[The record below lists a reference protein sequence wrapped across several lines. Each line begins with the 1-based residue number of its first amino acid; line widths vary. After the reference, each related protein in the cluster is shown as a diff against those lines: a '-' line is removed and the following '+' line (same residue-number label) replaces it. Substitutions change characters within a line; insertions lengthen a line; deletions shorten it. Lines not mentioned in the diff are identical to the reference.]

1 MDDVSLLYH
10 RLTCLDRRRAS
21 VPMVARRLR
30 HPLTQPRSVGVLY
43 GVPGSLGGMPGVQRR
58 KKLADLR
65 RLLALGVTSAIL
77 LAACSG
83 SGSSTAPSTAASEAP
98 IDAPSVAAPS
108 AAASEAP
115 AASEPAANTDYT
127 ACVAF
132 DTGGLG
138 DKGFNDLAKKGLE
151 DAAAL
156 GYTTFSAEAQ
166 GSTDYEGN
174 IQRLIDKGCQ
184 TIITVGFLQGSATAK
199 ATLANPTIAF
209 GQVDAT
215 WNSAGDD
222 FTPGTADDPPPGVPV
237 NFTGLDYQVDQA
249 AMLAGYLAAG
259 FSKSGKVATYGGLA
273 FPGVTRF
280 MDGYYA
286 GVQYYNQQKGTK
298 VEVLGWDGS
307 LPDPTTTGTFV
318 GGSGGTDTWNDPAK
332 GEQFAKTF
340 LDQGVDIVHPVAG
353 ETGNGTIKAMLAANK
368 WAIGV
373 DNDQAITLAEYAGAI
388 LTSAQKAIDVS
399 VLDVIKKTSAGDLG
413 GEDYSGTLANA
424 GVLLSPYH
432 DFDAEIPA
440 ETKAEIEAL
449 KAAIVDGSVTVCS
462 FLGRGC

>member
-1 MDDVSLLYH
+1 MQIS
-10 RLTCLDRRRAS
+10 
-21 VPMVARRLR
+21 
-30 HPLTQPRSVGVLY
+30 
-43 GVPGSLGGMPGVQRR
+43 
-58 KKLADLR
+58 R
-65 RLLALGVTSAIL
+65 RLLALGATSALL
-77 LAACSG
+77 LAACSS
-83 SGSSTAPSTAASEAP
+83 SGATT
-98 IDAPSVAAPS
+98 APS
-108 AAASEAP
+108 AASMAPESMAPESMAPESMAPESMAPSEGTI
-115 AASEPAANTDYT
+115 NTDYK

-138 DKGFNDLAKKGLE
+138 DKGFNDLAKKGLD

-156 GYTTFSAEAQ
+156 GFQTASAEAQ
-166 GSTDYEGN
+166 GATDYEAN
-174 IQRLIDKGCQ
+174 IQRLLDQGCK

-222 FTPGTADDPPPGVPV
+222 FTPGTADDPPPGVPA
-237 NFTGLDYQVDQA
+237 NFTGLDYQVDQP
-249 AMLAGYLAAG
+249 AMLAGYLAADW
-259 FSKSGKVATYGGLA
+259 SKTGKVATYGGLA
-273 FPGVTRF
+273 FPGVTRY
-280 MDGYYA
+280 MDGFYA
-286 GVQYYNQQKGTK
+286 GVQYHNKQKGTN

-332 GEQFAKTF
+332 GEQIGKSF
-340 LDQGVDIVHPVAG
+340 LDQGADVVHPVAG
-353 ETGNGTIKAMLAANK
+353 ETGNGTIKAMNAAGK

-373 DNDQAITLAEYAGAI
+373 DNDQYITIGPPTNASL

-413 GEDYSGTLANA
+413 GEDYSGTLANS

-432 DFDAEIPA
+432 DYDSQIPA
-440 ETKAEIEAL
+440 ETKSEIEAL
-449 KAAIVDGSVTVCS
+449 KAAIQDGSVTVCS